1 MAVSV
6 GVPSISQLS
15 AGHATVYENFFRQAD
30 VSNTGQIGASDAAA
44 FLKKS
49 GLKEGILHQIWELS
63 DPQGTGFLDKHRFF
77 LALRLI
83 ALAQN
88 GKDVSLS
95 NLMLL
100 VPAPKVGDVILPAV
114 PPPQESTLWAVKPA
128 EKAKY
133 DNIFE
138 GLQPVNGL
146 LPGEKV
152 RPVLLNSKLPIDV
165 LGRVWELADI
175 DKDGMLDNDEFA
187 VAMHL
192 VYRALEGD
200 PVPLTLHGKLI
211 PPSKRKLKLSSSAPS
226 SPSPKGLTPPSV
238 SSSVLSTVTTT
249 QESPWVV
256 TSADKLRYDAMFKQ
270 ADKDAD
276 GLVSGEEVKSIF
288 MASGLPQ
295 QVLAHIWGL
304 CDTTGQGRLNS
315 EQFALAMYLI
325 HQKVMGVDPPQAL
338 QPEMVPPSMRSGSAA
353 SPAGGEEREG
363 GGAGSVISTLSDFS
377 AIKELDKITKEI
389 EDLGREK
396 ASLQHEIEEKEEMIR
411 QRNGEIQN
419 LQSELEKTKLKYQEL
434 ERQKADSQGKLDDL
448 DKEKAKLE
456 EMLKDAKQKCEEE
469 TKTIN
474 SLQAQIASSRKSAL
488 QQEEELSDARDEL
501 NRIREDET
509 KLEREIESSKEHLE
523 TVQKQIKAVQTEI
536 SQVRSKVSTLEET
549 NSSLNANIAHYNS
562 LMNSNSLS
570 SGPASI
576 PDFAPLTDA
585 FDMTPTPSEAD
596 AMSVRATAGSSPVSS
611 ISGFSVGSGRVDEA
625 VDDFKDTDP
634 FKSKENLFS
643 SSETESNDPFH
654 VDDPFKTDPFHY
666 KSVSFADPF
675 PGDPFENTEARH
687 DWHSRSSQGED
698 LFKGDPFKSDLPAS
712 AGANGSGAGI
722 SNGLSSS
729 PAKSDPFAM
738 DPFQSTFPSSK
749 SPADNFFSSDPFK
762 PSGSGSDTK
771 KSTNNSQDK
780 DSLSSVKDP
789 FSNPFGPD
797 PFGS

>member
-1 MAVSV
+1 MAVPV

-30 VSNTGQIGASDAAA
+30 VSSTGQIGASDAAA

-49 GLKEGILHQIWELS
+49 GLKEGTLHKIWELA

-100 VPAPKVGDVILPAV
+100 VPAPKVGDILPPVV

-138 GLQPVNGL
+138 GLKPVSGL
-146 LPGEKV
+146 LPGDKV
-152 RPVLLNSKLPIDV
+152 KPVLLNSKLPIDV
-165 LGRVWELADI
+165 LGRVWELSDI

-200 PVPLTLHGKLI
+200 PVPLSLHGKVI

-226 SPSPKGLTPPSV
+226 SPSPKGLTPPSI
-238 SSSVLSTVTTT
+238 SSSVLSVTTP
-249 QESPWVV
+249 QEATWVV

-295 QVLAHIWGL
+295 QILAHIWGL
-304 CDTTGQGRLNS
+304 SDVTNQGRLNS

-325 HQKVMGVDPPQAL
+325 HQKVMGVDPPQTL
-338 QPEMVPPSMRSGSAA
+338 TPEMVPPTMRSGGAVTPAA
-353 SPAGGEEREG
+353 GEEREG
-363 GGAGSVISTLSDFS
+363 AAALSALSDFS
-377 AIKELDKITKEI
+377 AIKELDKITKDI

-396 ASLQHEIEEKEEMIR
+396 TNLQHEIEEKEDMIR
-411 QRNGEIQN
+411 QRNGEILN
-419 LQSELEKTKLKYQEL
+419 LQSELEKTKIRYQEL
-434 ERQKADSQGKLDDL
+434 EMQKTDSQSKLDDL

-456 EMLKDAKQKCEEE
+456 EMLKEVKQKCDEE

-474 SLQAQIASSRKSAL
+474 SLQVQISSSRKSAL
-488 QQEEELSDARDEL
+488 QQEEELSQARDEL
-501 NRIREDET
+501 NKIREEET
-509 KLEREIESSKEHLE
+509 RLEREIESSKEHLE
-523 TVQKQIKAVQTEI
+523 TVQKQIKSVQTEV

-570 SGPASI
+570 SGPAII
-576 PDFAPLTDA
+576 PDFTPLSDA

-625 VDDFKDTDP
+625 VDDFKDSDP

-675 PGDPFENTEARH
+675 PGDPFEG
-687 DWHSRSSQGED
+687 DD
-698 LFKGDPFKSDLPAS
+698 LFKSDPFKSDLPAS
-712 AGANGSGAGI
+712 AESNGTGSGIA
-722 SNGLSSS
+722 NGLSSS
-729 PAKSDPFAM
+729 PVKSDPFAM

-749 SPADNFFSSDPFK
+749 SPTDNFFSSDPFK
-762 PSGSGSDTK
+762 PSGSSSDPK
-771 KSTNNSQDK
+771 KNTENTQEK
-780 DSLSSVKDP
+780 DLSSSVKDP
-789 FSNPFGPD
+789 FSNPFGSD

>member
-1 MAVSV
+1 MSTNL
-6 GVPSISQLS
+6 PSITQLS

-49 GLKEGILHQIWELS
+49 GLKEGILHKIWELA
-63 DPQGTGFLDKHRFF
+63 DPQGTGYLDKHRFF

-88 GKDVSLS
+88 GKEVSLT

-100 VPAPKVGDVILPAV
+100 VPAPKVGDILTPVV
-114 PPPQESTLWAVKPA
+114 PPPQESTLWAVKAA

-138 GLQPVNGL
+138 GLKPVNGL

-175 DKDGMLDNDEFA
+175 DKDGMLDSDEFA

-200 PVPLTLHGKLI
+200 PVPLSLHGKVI
-211 PPSKRKLKLSSSAPS
+211 PPSKRKLKLTSSAPS

-238 SSSVLSTVTTT
+238 SSSSLSVTATT
-249 QESPWVV
+249 ESPWVV
-256 TSADKLRYDAMFKQ
+256 SSADKLRYDAIFKQ
-270 ADKDAD
+270 ADKDGD
-276 GLVSGEEVKSIF
+276 GLVSGEEVKSTF

-295 QVLAHIWGL
+295 QILAHIWGL
-304 CDTTGQGRLNS
+304 CDVTNQGQLNS

-325 HQKVMGVDPPQAL
+325 HQKVMGVDPPQTL
-338 QPEMVPPSMRSGSAA
+338 SPEMVPPSMRTSSAGTPVA
-353 SPAGGEEREG
+353 AGEATEPSSTGN
-363 GGAGSVISTLSDFS
+363 VISSLSDFS

-396 ASLQHEIEEKEEMIR
+396 ANLQHEIEEKEDTIR
-411 QRNGEIQN
+411 KRNAEIQN
-419 LQSELEKTKLKYQEL
+419 LQSELEKTKVKCQEL
-434 ERQKADSQGKLDDL
+434 ENQKTEAQGKLDEL
-448 DKEKAKLE
+448 DKEKGQYE
-456 EMLKDAKQKCEEE
+456 EMLKDVRQKCDEE

-474 SLQAQIASSRKSAL
+474 NLKSQIASSRQSAL
-488 QQEEELSDARDEL
+488 QQEEELSQAREEL
-501 NRIREDET
+501 NKLREEET
-509 KLEREIESSKEHLE
+509 KLEREIEFSKDHLD
-523 TVQKQIKAVQTEI
+523 TVQKQLKSVQTEL
-536 SQVRSKVSTLEET
+536 SQARSKVSTLEET
-549 NSSLNANIAHYNS
+549 NNSLNANIAHYNS
-562 LMNSNSLS
+562 LMNSNSIS
-570 SGPASI
+570 SGPSAI
-576 PDFAPLTDA
+576 PDFAPLHDA

-625 VDDFKDTDP
+625 VDDFKDSDP
-634 FKSKENLFS
+634 FKSKDNLFG
-643 SSETESNDPFH
+643 SSETESSDPFH
-654 VDDPFKTDPFHY
+654 VEDPFKTDPFHY
-666 KSVSFADPF
+666 KTVSFADPF
-675 PGDPFENTEARH
+675 PADPFEG
-687 DWHSRSSQGED
+687 DD
-698 LFKGDPFKSDLPAS
+698 LFKNDPFKSDLPAS
-712 AGANGSGAGI
+712 GETNGTASGI

-729 PAKSDPFAM
+729 PSKSDPFSM

-749 SPADNFFSSDPFK
+749 NSGDNFFSSDPFK
-762 PSGSGSDTK
+762 PSGGSSDSNK
-771 KSTNNSQDK
+771 KTGDK
-780 DSLSSVKDP
+780 DSSSSVKDP
-789 FSNPFGPD
+789 FSNPFGSD
-797 PFGS
+797 AFGS

>member
-1 MAVSV
+1 MAA
-6 GVPSISQLS
+6 GIPTLSQLS
-15 AGHATVYENFFRQAD
+15 AGHATVYESFFRQAD

-49 GLKEGILHQIWELS
+49 GLKEGVLHKIWELA
-63 DPQGTGFLDKHRFF
+63 DPQGTGFLDKQRFF

-95 NLMLL
+95 NLTLL
-100 VPAPKVGDVILPAV
+100 VPAPKVELLPPAV
-114 PPPQESTLWAVKPA
+114 PPPQESTLWAVKAA

-138 GLQPVNGL
+138 GLKPVNGL
-146 LPGEKV
+146 LPGDKV
-152 RPVLLNSKLPIDV
+152 KPVLLNSKLPIDV

-211 PPSKRKLKLSSSAPS
+211 PPSKRKLKLTSSAPS
-226 SPSPKGLTPPSV
+226 SPSPQSHTPPSI
-238 SSSVLSTVTTT
+238 SSSVLSVTTS
-249 QESPWVV
+249 QEVPWVV
-256 TSADKLRYDAMFKQ
+256 TSSDKSRYDTMFKQ

-276 GLVSGEEVKSIF
+276 GLVSGEEVKNIF

-304 CDTTGQGRLNS
+304 CDVTNQGRLNS
-315 EQFALAMYLI
+315 EQFSLAMYLI
-325 HQKVMGVDPPQAL
+325 HQKVMGVDPPQTLSA
-338 QPEMVPPSMRSGSAA
+338 EMVPPSMRNGSAA
-353 SPAGGEEREG
+353 TPTATGEDRQDG
-363 GGAGSVISTLSDFS
+363 TAAGSVVSSLNDFS
-377 AIKELDKITKEI
+377 AIKELDKISKEI
-389 EDLGREK
+389 EELGREK
-396 ASLQHEIEEKEEMIR
+396 ANLQREIEEKEDMIR

-419 LQSELEKTKLKYQEL
+419 LQTELEKTKVKYQEL
-434 ERQKADSQGKLDDL
+434 EKQKADAQSKLDEL
-448 DKEKAKLE
+448 DKEKAKYE
-456 EMLKDAKQKCEEE
+456 EMLKDAKQKCDEE

-474 SLQAQIASSRKSAL
+474 SLQAQIASSRQSAL
-488 QQEEELSDARDEL
+488 HQEEELSQARDEL
-501 NRIREDET
+501 NKLREDET

-523 TVQKQIKAVQTEI
+523 AVQKQIKSVQTEL

-549 NSSLNANIAHYNS
+549 NNSLNANIAHYNS
-562 LMNSNSLS
+562 LMNSNSVA
-570 SGPASI
+570 SGPAPI
-576 PDFAPLTDA
+576 PDFTPLHDA

-625 VDDFKDTDP
+625 VDDFKDSDP

-643 SSETESNDPFH
+643 SSEAESNDPFH

-675 PGDPFENTEARH
+675 TADPFE
-687 DWHSRSSQGED
+687 GED
-698 LFKGDPFKSDLPAS
+698 LFKSDPFKSDLPAR
-712 AGANGSGAGI
+712 GEANGTATGI
-722 SNGLSSS
+722 SNGLSAS
-729 PAKSDPFAM
+729 PSKSDPFAM

-749 SPADNFFSSDPFK
+749 SSTDNFFSSDPFK
-762 PSGSGSDTK
+762 PSGSSSDSK
-771 KSTNNSQDK
+771 KTTDSK
-780 DSLSSVKDP
+780 DLSSSAKDP
-789 FSNPFGPD
+789 FSNPFGSD
-797 PFGS
+797 PFAS

>member
-1 MAVSV
+1 MAASL
-6 GVPSISQLS
+6 PSLSQLS

-30 VSNTGQIGASDAAA
+30 VSNSGQIGASDAAA

-49 GLKEGILHQIWELS
+49 GLKEGVLHKIWELA

-88 GKDVSLS
+88 GKEVSLA

-100 VPAPKVGDVILPAV
+100 VPAPKVGDILPPAV

-128 EKAKY
+128 EKVKY

-138 GLQPVNGL
+138 GLKPVNGL

-175 DKDGMLDNDEFA
+175 DKDGMLDSDEFA

-200 PVPLTLHGKLI
+200 PVPLSLHGKVI
-211 PPSKRKLKLSSSAPS
+211 PPSKRKLKLTSSAPS
-226 SPSPKGLTPPSV
+226 SPSPQGLTPPSI
-238 SSSVLSTVTTT
+238 SSSAPSVAASTEGV
-249 QESPWVV
+249 WVV
-256 TSADKLRYDAMFKQ
+256 TSADKLRYDAIFKQ
-270 ADKDAD
+270 ADKDGD
-276 GLVSGEEVKSIF
+276 GLVSGEEVKSTF
-288 MASGLPQ
+288 MASGLNHQ
-295 QVLAHIWGL
+295 ILAHIWGL
-304 CDTTGQGRLNS
+304 CDVKNQGQLNS

-325 HQKVMGVDPPQAL
+325 HQKVMGVDPPQTL
-338 QPEMVPPSMRSGSAA
+338 SPEMVPPSMRTGSPSISVATGEAAQDAA
-353 SPAGGEEREG
+353 STGNA
-363 GGAGSVISTLSDFS
+363 ISSLSDFS

-396 ASLQHEIEEKEEMIR
+396 ATLQHEIEEKEDTIR
-411 QRNGEIQN
+411 KRNGEIQN
-419 LQSELEKTKLKYQEL
+419 LRSELEKTKAKYQEL
-434 ERQKADSQGKLDDL
+434 EKQKTEAQGKLDDL
-448 DKEKAKLE
+448 DKEKAQYE
-456 EMLKDAKQKCEEE
+456 DMLKDVKQKCDEE

-474 SLQAQIASSRKSAL
+474 NLKTQIASSRQSTL
-488 QQEEELSDARDEL
+488 QQEEELSQAREEL
-501 NRIREDET
+501 NKLREEET
-509 KLEREIESSKEHLE
+509 KLEREIELSKEHLE
-523 TVQKQIKAVQTEI
+523 TVQKQLKTVQTEL

-562 LMNSNSLS
+562 LMNSNSVS
-570 SGPASI
+570 SGPTPI
-576 PDFAPLTDA
+576 PDFTPLHDA

-625 VDDFKDTDP
+625 VDDFKDSDP

-654 VDDPFKTDPFHY
+654 VDDPFKTDPFNY
-666 KSVSFADPF
+666 KTVSFADPF
-675 PGDPFENTEARH
+675 PGDPFE
-687 DWHSRSSQGED
+687 GED

-712 AGANGSGAGI
+712 GETNGTASGIA
-722 SNGLSSS
+722 NGLSSS
-729 PAKSDPFAM
+729 PSKSDPFVM
-738 DPFQSTFPSSK
+738 DPFQGTFPSGKNST
-749 SPADNFFSSDPFK
+749 DNFFISDPFK
-762 PSGSGSDTK
+762 PSGGNSDSK
-771 KSTNNSQDK
+771 KATGNK
-780 DSLSSVKDP
+780 DSNSSATDP
-789 FSNPFGPD
+789 FSNPFGSD

>member
-1 MAVSV
+1 MAVPV
-6 GVPSISQLS
+6 GIPALSQLS

-49 GLKEGILHQIWELS
+49 GLKEGVLHKIWELS

-114 PPPQESTLWAVKPA
+114 PPPQESTVWAVKPA

-138 GLQPVNGL
+138 GLKPVNGL
-146 LPGEKV
+146 LPGDKV
-152 RPVLLNSKLPIDV
+152 KPVLLNSKLPIDV

-175 DKDGMLDNDEFA
+175 DKDGMLDSDEFA

-200 PVPLTLHGKLI
+200 PVPLSLHGKVI

-226 SPSPKGLTPPSV
+226 SPSPKGLTPPSI
-238 SSSVLSTVTTT
+238 SSSVLSVTTA
-249 QESPWVV
+249 QETTWVV
-256 TSADKLRYDAMFKQ
+256 TSADRLRYDAMFKQ

-304 CDTTGQGRLNS
+304 CDISNQGRLNS

-325 HQKVMGVDPPQAL
+325 HQKVMGVDPPQTL
-338 QPEMVPPSMRSGSAA
+338 SPEMVPPSIRSGGAVT
-353 SPAGGEEREG
+353 PAGGEEG
-363 GGAGSVISTLSDFS
+363 TAAGSAISALSDFS
-377 AIKELDKITKEI
+377 AIKELDKIQKEI

-419 LQSELEKTKLKYQEL
+419 LQSELEKTKIKYQEL
-434 ERQKADSQGKLDDL
+434 EKQKSDSQSKLDDL
-448 DKEKAKLE
+448 DNEKAKLE
-456 EMLKDAKQKCEEE
+456 EMLKELKQKCDEE

-474 SLQAQIASSRKSAL
+474 SLQVQISSSRKSAL
-488 QQEEELSDARDEL
+488 QQEEELSQARDEL
-501 NRIREDET
+501 NKLREEET
-509 KLEREIESSKEHLE
+509 KLEREIEGSKEHLE
-523 TVQKQIKAVQTEI
+523 TVQKQIKSVQTEI
-536 SQVRSKVSTLEET
+536 SQARSKVSTLEEA

-570 SGPASI
+570 SGPTPI
-576 PDFAPLTDA
+576 PDFSPLSDA
-585 FDMTPTPSEAD
+585 FEMTPTPSEAD

-625 VDDFKDTDP
+625 VDDFKDSDP

-675 PGDPFENTEARH
+675 PGDPFE
-687 DWHSRSSQGED
+687 GED
-698 LFKGDPFKSDLPAS
+698 LFKSDPFKSDLPAS
-712 AGANGSGAGI
+712 GE

-729 PAKSDPFAM
+729 PNKSDPFAM

-749 SPADNFFSSDPFK
+749 SPTDNFFSSDPFK
-762 PSGSGSDTK
+762 PSGSGSDSK
-771 KSTNNSQDK
+771 KNTENTQGK
-780 DSLSSVKDP
+780 DSSSSVKDP
-789 FSNPFGPD
+789 FSNPFGSD